1 MHILLRT
8 VFAIGITVVLAQ
20 PAIAQ
25 GRQGGPPSPSRD
37 ELLSAP
43 TPRTEQ
49 GRPDLSGIWIGGV
62 PGVQEG
68 PYARSGR
75 AFGFAGADT
84 DSDEVGSTAQVRDGN
99 FYWLEIDQEIIIKSD
114 RERMPLYK
122 PEYWEQVRWNEEY
135 AYERPT
141 DPGFG
146 CQEKGIIK
154 RGFPSE
160 IIQLPN
166 KVVLL
171 YGSAPPA
178 IRQVPTDG
186 RSLNSEDDYE
196 GLNQLGG
203 STVGR
208 WEGDT
213 LVVETVDFP
222 DELVWYST
230 RGWPMSAATKITERF
245 TRRGD
250 VVTLETTVDDPAF
263 MTPWEVSPIERR
275 VNPNPNAL
283 FPLTAVCIDYDGN
296 SVSGDRFGARF
307 R

>member
-8 VFAIGITVVLAQ
+8 VLAIGITAVLAQ

-25 GRQGGPPSPSRD
+25 GPQGSPDPSRD

-49 GRPDLSGIWIGGV
+49 GHPDLSGLWIGGV
-62 PGVQEG
+62 PGPQEG
-68 PYARSGR
+68 PYDQIGR
-75 AFGFAGADT
+75 PFGFAGGDPGR
-84 DSDEVGSTAQVRDGN
+84 DDEVGSTAQVRDGN
-99 FYWLEIDQEIIIKSD
+99 FYWLEIDQELIIKAD
-114 RERMPLYK
+114 RDRMPLYK
-122 PEYWEQVRWNEEY
+122 AEYWEQVRWNEEY
-135 AYERPT
+135 GYERPS

-146 CQEKGIIK
+146 CQEKGILK
-154 RGFPSE
+154 RGFPTE

-166 KVVLL
+166 RVVLL
-171 YGSAPPA
+171 YGNAPPA

-186 RSLNSEDDYE
+186 RPLRSEDDYE

-203 STVGR
+203 STVGH

-222 DELVWYST
+222 EELVWYST
-230 RGWPMSAATKITERF
+230 RGWPMSAGAKITERF

-250 VVTLETTVDDPAF
+250 VLTLETTVDDPAF
-263 MTPWEVSPIERR
+263 IEPWNVTPIERR
-275 VNPNPNAL
+275 PNPDPSAL
-283 FPLTAVCIDYDGN
+283 FPLTPVCIDYDAN
-296 SVSGDRFGARF
+296 SVSGERFGVRF